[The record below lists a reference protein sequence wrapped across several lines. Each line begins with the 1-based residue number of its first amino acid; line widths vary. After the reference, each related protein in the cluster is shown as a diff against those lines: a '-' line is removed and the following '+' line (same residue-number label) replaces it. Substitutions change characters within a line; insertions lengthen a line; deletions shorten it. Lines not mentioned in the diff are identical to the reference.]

1 MSLTFAS
8 ANAPIAAGLLLA
20 TLGGASLS
28 VFVGCDNVMN
38 RPSNTTVLP
47 PGQRRSRW
55 HLLAAIT
62 ASIHLSVLLSPI
74 QFMDLRS
81 GLVPVEQYLVL
92 LVPAAWSIF
101 MFLRFRERRERI
113 VSYCSFGATI
123 LWFISVGFIR
133 S

>member
-1 MSLTFAS
+1 MGMT
-8 ANAPIAAGLLLA
+8 
-20 TLGGASLS
+20 
-28 VFVGCDNVMN
+28 
-38 RPSNTTVLP
+38 SNTPLAS

-62 ASIHLSVLLSPI
+62 VSIHVSILLSPI

-81 GLVPVEQYLVL
+81 GLVPVEQYLAL
-92 LVPAAWSIF
+92 LVPTAWSIF

-113 VSYCSFGATI
+113 VSYCSLGATV